1 MKEKILKYT
10 IFAVAIVDCLL
21 ALVFSMRF
29 NDEKKDGYAQVQT
42 VKSHNPQM
50 LSDIQTATPESLP
63 GLVSKYQATFAT
75 YGDSLKKVQMQKD
88 ILYTYL
94 QELKGLDE
102 NTFAEYKAGF
112 NDHSALLFAK
122 SDNKEAYINGFN
134 AVNSFAD
141 LESYTSKL
149 ESEYDVLKQNY
160 LLDRD
165 YLKAANSL
173 VSKADLI
180 NSTASANKKSA
191 DLQELQNDIK
201 SFGTNASFQ
210 TAFIYIAYVLLAITV
225 LLMVAFAVAKIVV
238 NFRTSYK
245 ILVVLALAAVI
256 VYIGYLIGS
265 PELSPSAIKMGMSVT
280 GYKMVNAGCFI
291 VYIGLLCAVL
301 AIVATSIMNAIKN
314 RR

>member
-1 MKEKILKYT
+1 MKEKIFKYT

-21 ALVFSMRF
+21 ALVFSLRF

-42 VKSHNPQM
+42 VKSHNPQL

-63 GLVSKYQATFAT
+63 GLVTKYQAGLAA

-102 NTFAEYKAGF
+102 NSFADYKTGF
-112 NDHSALLFAK
+112 SAHSAVLFAK
-122 SDNKEAYINGFN
+122 CDNKDAYINGFN
-134 AVNSFAD
+134 AIGSFAN
-141 LESYTSKL
+141 LESYTGKI

-180 NSTASANKKSA
+180 NSTASANKKTA
-191 DLQELQNDIK
+191 DLKDLQDDIR

-225 LLMVAFAVAKIVV
+225 LLMVVFAVAKIVR

-256 VYIGYLIGS
+256 VFIGYLLGS
-265 PELSPSAIKMGMSVT
+265 PDLSSSAIKMGMSVT
-280 GYKMVNAGCFI
+280 GYRMVNAGCFI
-291 VYIGLLCAVL
+291 VYIALLCAVL
-301 AIVATSIMNAIKN
+301 AIVVTSVMNAIKN